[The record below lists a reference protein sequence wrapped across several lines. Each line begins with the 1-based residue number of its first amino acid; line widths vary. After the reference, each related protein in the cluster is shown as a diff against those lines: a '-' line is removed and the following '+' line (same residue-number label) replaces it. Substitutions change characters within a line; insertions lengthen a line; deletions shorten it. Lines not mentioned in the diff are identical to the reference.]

1 MTISPHSDLDYGPL
15 FRSLEPSNIIRLFNA
30 LIMEEKLLVVSA
42 DLSLLFPVLEASL
55 ELISPLEWPHP
66 YFPVAPVNML
76 EDFDEWLKFPG
87 AFYFGAQKKAIN
99 WPYVDVPEDVVVVD
113 LDWNRMMRSKGVS
126 DEDDDTVGVERGRGA
141 REVPSAR
148 ATSSAAGTMRPS
160 AASATAESAAAMG
173 QEPEWEDD
181 YEESAL
187 SLDHPHLPSRY
198 TFKIYQTLAK
208 VAAPVFLSHNGAHE
222 FEAPPM
228 SPLATP
234 AERIIAQEVS
244 ALALAVVLVL

>member
-1 MTISPHSDLDYGPL
+1 MTISPHSDLDYRPL
-15 FRSLEPSNIIRLFNA
+15 FGSLEPSNIIRLFNA
-30 LIMEEKLLVVSA
+30 LIMEEKILVISA

-66 YFPVAPVNML
+66 YFPIAPVNML

-99 WPYVDVPEDVVVVD
+99 WPHVDIPKEVIVVD
-113 LDWNRMMRSKGVS
+113 LDQNRVMRSKGGNNDGNGGKEESHERERES
-126 DEDDDTVGVERGRGA
+126 DRGDALHSTVPSVAVGVVGK
-141 REVPSAR
+141 
-148 ATSSAAGTMRPS
+148 
-160 AASATAESAAAMG
+160 ATAFAGVTSVTSQNE
-173 QEPEWEDD
+173 EPQWEMN
-181 YEESAL
+181 YEESGL
-187 SLDHPHLPSRY
+187 NLGHPHLPSRY

-208 VAAPVFLSHNGAHE
+208 VGGPIFLSQNGRHE

-234 AERIIAQEVS
+234 AEHIIAQEVS
-244 ALALAVVLVL
+244 VVHWWN